1 MSNYY
6 GLIFIIAVGIFLAVS
21 AVVSSDLSK
30 RKKKCKAPVTAT
42 IVDLQMSQGIM
53 DGDYYNYRY
62 PVLEYDYAGKLYRQR
77 SNVCGDCRTALG
89 KQITIYVDPLD
100 PTYLYIPTL
109 NPSTYAASPTIDN
122 VLKISFLIVGILMI
136 IWGVMLCTLLSA
148 TAGRALV

>member
-6 GLIFIIAVGIFLAVS
+6 GLIFIIAGGIFLAVS

-100 PTYLYIPTL
+100 LYIPTL
-109 NPSTYAASPTIDN
+109 NPSTYAARPTIDN